1 MRARA
6 WARGTVLERAL
17 VLAVVLATGCQ
28 DPRPA
33 SSPDQPLGQR
43 FQAELEALHGELK
56 FPGATAA
63 YVLPDGTEGVAAA
76 GLADV
81 EAGTPMTAHSRML
94 AASIG
99 KSVVGAE
106 VIALALDGRL
116 GLDDRISKWLGDR
129 PWFERLPN
137 HASITIRHLLTHSAG
152 IADHVYEEKF
162 HQAFAAQ
169 WRDPGNPLPPE
180 ALVEFVL
187 DRKPLFAAGDGWAYS
202 DTGYILLGLIIE
214 KAAGAT
220 FYEEATRRFLAP
232 LRLTLTEPS
241 DRRELR
247 MLAAGYT
254 APDNAMGLPAKTT
267 VAPGVMAW
275 NPAVEWTG
283 GGFVSHP
290 RDLAVWAKA
299 LYEGKAMAG
308 NYREELLRAVPVTG
322 FFLDL
327 ITGGIRYGAGVGIY
341 EKTPLGPTYGHG
353 GGIPGYSSSMR
364 YYPKHGF
371 AVAFQVNTDID
382 PDRFS
387 GDMESRLARV
397 VADSL
402 RR

>member
-1 MRARA
+1 MGPMLKR
-6 WARGTVLERAL
+6 TLF
-17 VLAVVLATGCQ
+17 LATVVVAGCQ
-28 DPRPA
+28 EPRLA
-33 SSPDQPLGQR
+33 SAPDQPLDTR
-43 FQAELEALHGELK
+43 FQAELDALQAE
-56 FPGATAA
+56 FRIPGATAA
-63 YVLPDGTEGVAAA
+63 YVLPNGRVVVAAA

-81 EAGTPMTAHSRML
+81 EAGAPMTTQSRML

-106 VIALALDGRL
+106 VLALAQDGRL
-116 GLDDRISKWLGDR
+116 GLDDPISKWLSDR
-129 PWFERLPN
+129 PWFTRLPN

-152 IADHVYEEKF
+152 IADHVYEKSF
-162 HQAFAAQ
+162 HQAVAAK
-169 WRDPGNPLPPE
+169 WRDPGNPFPPE

-187 DRKPLFAAGDGWAYS
+187 DQKPLFKAGDGWAYT

-220 FYEEATRRFLAP
+220 FYEEAKRRFLAP
-232 LRLTLTEPS
+232 LRLNLTEPS
-241 DRRELR
+241 NRLELE

-254 APDNAMGLPAKTT
+254 APDNPMGLPGKTT

-275 NPAVEWTG
+275 NPAIEWTG
-283 GGFVSHP
+283 GGFVSNP
-290 RDLAVWAKA
+290 RDLALWAKA

-308 NYREELLRAVPVTG
+308 NYREELLRSVPVTG
-322 FFLDL
+322 FFLSL

-371 AVAFQVNTDID
+371 AVAFQVNTDIE
-382 PDRFS
+382 PDRFGS
-387 GDMESRLARV
+387 DMESRLARV
-397 VADSL
+397 VAESL
-402 RR
+402 SQ